1 MRFVRFHRDA
11 KTTFDH
17 LKGLLVPGSLPPDDP
32 TGSLKQIDPTPG
44 EPHPAPSA
52 SGAITL
58 GDVARLAGVSPS
70 TVSRVL
76 NRPELVNAKTTEAV
90 RAAIAE
96 TAYVP
101 NLLAGGLASKR
112 SRLVAAIVPTIAN
125 SIFTEAVEALT
136 DRLEEAGYHV
146 LLGLTGYPATRE
158 AKLVEAILSRRP
170 EGVFLTGV
178 NHAPE
183 TYRRLRAA
191 GIPVVETWDITDNPI
206 DVVIGFSHAAVGRAV
221 ATYLTDKGY
230 RRLAM
235 VWADDERAKIRRQG
249 FLAALSEKGI
259 GDVRTSMVPAPGNL
273 QRGREGLA
281 RLLDEPGPSPQAV
294 FCSSDALA
302 QGVLAEAQA
311 RHLTIPGDLA
321 VIGFGDLDLAAYTY
335 PALTTVRIDRHAI
348 GLKAAEAMLARID
361 GRQEVERTVDIG
373 FRLIERAST

>member
-1 MRFVRFHRDA
+1 MSGSRPSDDPQGSERSVPCPTDRPA
-11 KTTFDH
+11 SPSP
-17 LKGLLVPGSLPPDDP
+17 VPGSV
-32 TGSLKQIDPTPG
+32 
-44 EPHPAPSA
+44 
-52 SGAITL
+52 TL

-76 NRPELVNAKTTEAV
+76 NRPELVNAKTTETV
-90 RAAIAE
+90 RAAIAQ

-158 AKLVEAILSRRP
+158 AELVEAILSRRP

-183 TYRRLRAA
+183 TYGRLRAA

-206 DVVIGFSHAAVGRAV
+206 DVVIGFSHAALGRTVADYLVG
-221 ATYLTDKGY
+221 KGY
-230 RRLAM
+230 RRLGM
-235 VWADDERAKIRRQG
+235 VWADDERAKVRRAG
-249 FLAALSEKGI
+249 FLSALAEKGI
-259 GDVRTSMVPAPGNL
+259 RDVRTSMVPAPGNL
-273 QRGREGLA
+273 QRGRAGLA
-281 RLLDEPGPSPQAV
+281 WLLDEPGLRPAAI

-311 RHLTIPGDLA
+311 RGMTIPKDVA

-335 PALTTVRIDRHAI
+335 PSLSTVRIERHDI
-348 GLKAAEAMLARID
+348 GLKAAEAMLARIE
-361 GRQEVERTVDIG
+361 GRSDIERVVDIG
-373 FRLIERAST
+373 FRLIEREST

>member
-1 MRFVRFHRDA
+1 M
-11 KTTFDH
+11 
-17 LKGLLVPGSLPPDDP
+17 PGSFPPNDP
-32 TGSLKQIDPTPG
+32 QGSLKQT
-44 EPHPAPSA
+44 EPSLGQSPPPPPSPAA
-52 SGAITL
+52 VTL
-58 GDVARLAGVSPS
+58 DDVAKLAGVSPS

-76 NRPELVNAKTTEAV
+76 NRPALVNAKTTEAV
-90 RAAIAE
+90 RAAIAA

-146 LLGLTGYPATRE
+146 LLGLTGYPAVRE
-158 AKLVEAILSRRP
+158 AKLIEAILSRRP

-178 NHAPE
+178 HHAPE

-221 ATYLTDKGY
+221 ATYLVGKGY
-230 RRLAM
+230 RRLAL
-235 VWADDERAKIRRQG
+235 VWADDERAAVRRQG
-249 FLAALSEKGI
+249 FLAALEEMGI
-259 GDVRTSMVPAPGNL
+259 DDARTSLVPAPGNL

-281 RLLDEPGPSPQAV
+281 HLLDESDFRPQAI

-311 RHLTIPGDLA
+311 RRMTIPTDLA
-321 VIGFGDLDLAAYTY
+321 VMGFGDLDLAAYTY
-335 PALTTVRIDRHAI
+335 PALSTVRIERHAI

-361 GRQEVERTVDIG
+361 GRQPVEKVVDIG
-373 FRLIERAST
+373 FKVIERAST